1 MGHWVAILR
10 FIQVGYLLI
19 VTILIFFY
27 TGMIAF
33 SKLDLGDD
41 ELYQEYLEDF
51 RLNNAAGVEP
61 TYSKHEIVFT
71 NYFIKFLVIA
81 VLPASVLIYRS
92 RLLTLQ
98 AFVTL
103 KKHQGNRQ
111 GLAYNRCLQQ
121 LDKLF
126 CLSRLQKKNYI
137 QYIMYKNKNR

>member
-1 MGHWVAILR
+1 MGHWVSILR
-10 FIQVGYLLI
+10 FIQVGYLLL

-51 RLNNAAGVEP
+51 RLNHDAGEEP

-98 AFVTL
+98 AFVML

-111 GLAYNRCLQQ
+111 GLAYNPCLQ
-121 LDKLF
+121 
-126 CLSRLQKKNYI
+126 
-137 QYIMYKNKNR
+137 

>member
-1 MGHWVAILR
+1 MGHWIAIVR
-10 FIQVGYLLI
+10 FIQVGYLLT

-51 RLNNAAGVEP
+51 RLRNEAGAEP

-103 KKHQGNRQ
+103 KKH
-111 GLAYNRCLQQ
+111 
-121 LDKLF
+121 
-126 CLSRLQKKNYI
+126 
-137 QYIMYKNKNR
+137 

>member
-1 MGHWVAILR
+1 
-10 FIQVGYLLI
+10 
-19 VTILIFFY
+19 
-27 TGMIAF
+27 MIAF

-51 RLNNAAGVEP
+51 RLKNVAGAEP

-103 KKHQGNRQ
+103 KKH
-111 GLAYNRCLQQ
+111 
-121 LDKLF
+121 
-126 CLSRLQKKNYI
+126 
-137 QYIMYKNKNR
+137 